1 MGILENLIWSTV
13 LYWSQNY
20 LGPHST
26 GKKDQPVHALRLFIT
41 FVAQVAA
48 VVIFIRL
55 ALDFLL
61 AFTPAF
67 LLPDPCM
74 VSSCSNVPVALASD
88 HAPFVVLAVVQAE
101 ALEFISGS
109 VRFSYR

>member
-1 MGILENLIWSTV
+1 
-13 LYWSQNY
+13 
-20 LGPHST
+20 
-26 GKKDQPVHALRLFIT
+26 VHALCLFIT

-48 VVIFIRL
+48 VIIFIRL

-67 LLPDPCM
+67 LLPGPCM
-74 VSSCSNVPVALASD
+74 MSSCSNVPVALASD

-101 ALEFISGS
+101 ALELISGS